1 MFQKYAKAK
10 IATIPLRGGVP
21 QVEWSKY
28 FESPPSQLDCKKWDD
43 AAYKEYALLCGK
55 VSNVIAIDID
65 VDDAATISRISAF
78 AGHTPVKKKGSKGFT
93 AFYRYNGEPSCNWK
107 NSSGDV
113 ICELLSNKRLTT
125 IPPSPHRKTGKP
137 YVWMDADIIGADL
150 PALSDDFILLMDAKY
165 PKQKQFSIS
174 PPREVGSYED
184 IRLHEAERMLSFID
198 SSCSRD
204 EWIQIGMALR
214 DEYGDAACHVWH
226 NWSSRS
232 TKYNHNAA
240 QSCWRSFTGGGV
252 TIGTLVYYAKRGGWM
267 PEHESRPATSEPK
280 TRTGEA
286 KESKDSAPSIQRV
299 IIGGMVGDIANWI
312 TSTAIRPQPEL
323 SLAAA
328 LSVVSAIKGHRV
340 QSSMREARSNLL
352 ILSLAPTGG
361 GKDHPQYAAQKLL
374 KACGLERAIMG
385 RPTSGT
391 ALLTGLNKAGCVG
404 WLKVDEFGRY
414 LANASGK
421 QAQSHQREIVD
432 YIIELYT
439 CANRTFYGRQYA
451 NDKENPQIILEQP
464 HFCCL
469 GSTVEEKMREAC
481 KSSEVID
488 GFLNRWL
495 VFNSRERPKKNLSIK
510 DYNPPQWLV
519 DKILNWLSDFPIR
532 QDSYGNS
539 EPITI
544 ELTPEAWDRFI
555 AYEEKTEKLIEKV
568 GYPINELYAR
578 AGEHVIK
585 IATTLTDD
593 MWVGVGDIESA
604 IAITD
609 KSIAEIVSFASGI
622 ADNQHQQNVIFVR
635 DIIAKS
641 GKEGILKR
649 DVTRKTQKINNK
661 DRADILNQLIEAGD
675 VTVEQDGKKIVF
687 YPAY

>member
-1 MFQKYAKAK
+1 MFQKYSNGG
-10 IATIPLRGGVP
+10 IATIPLRGGIP

-28 FESPPSQLDCKKWDD
+28 FEAAPSESDYKKWDSD
-43 AAYKEYALLCGK
+43 GHKEYALLCGK
-55 VSNVIAIDID
+55 VSGIIAVDIDID
-65 VDDAATISRISAF
+65 DTSRIYSL
-78 AGHTPVKKKGSKGFT
+78 AGETQVRKKGSKGFT
-93 AFYRYNGEPSCNWK
+93 AFYRYNGEQSANWK
-107 NSSGDV
+107 NSSGEV

-137 YVWMDADIIGADL
+137 YVWLDADIMGAKL
-150 PALSDDFILLMDAKY
+150 PPLNEDFILLMDAKY

-174 PPREVGSYED
+174 PPREVGAYED
-184 IRLHEAERMLSFID
+184 IRLHDAERMLTFID
-198 SSCSRD
+198 SNCNRD

-226 NWSSRS
+226 NWSSKS

-240 QSCWRSFTGGGV
+240 QACWRSFTGGGV
-252 TIGTLVYYAKRGGWM
+252 TIATLVYYAKRGGWI
-267 PEHESRPATSEPK
+267 PEQSSVALTTNKQPK
-280 TRTGEA
+280 
-286 KESKDSAPSIQRV
+286 KVDAPQQV
-299 IIGGMVGDIANWI
+299 IVGGLVGDIANWI

-340 QSSMREARSNLL
+340 QSSMREARTNLL

-374 KACGLERAIMG
+374 KACGLERVIMG

-391 ALLTGLNKAGCVG
+391 ALLTGLNKAACIG

-432 YIIELYT
+432 YMIELYT

-451 NDKENPQIILEQP
+451 NDKENPQIVLEQP

-495 VFNSRERPKKNLSIK
+495 VFNSHERPKKNLTIK
-510 DYNPPQWLV
+510 DYNPPQWLI
-519 DKILNWLSDFPIR
+519 DKVLSWLSDFPIR
-532 QDSYGNS
+532 QDSYGCIN
-539 EPITI
+539 PTTI
-544 ELTPEAWDRFI
+544 ELTPEAWDKFV
-555 AYEEKTEKLIEKV
+555 AYEAKIEKLIETV
-568 GYPINELYAR
+568 GYPVNELYAR

-593 MWVGVGDIESA
+593 LWVGTGEIDSA

-609 KSIAEIVSFASGI
+609 RSIHEIVQFASGI
-622 ADNQHQQNVIFVR
+622 ADNQHQQNVIFVL
-635 DIIAKS
+635 DIIRRS
-641 GKEGILKR
+641 GESGIGKNEI
-649 DVTRKTQKINNK
+649 TQKTRRLNNK
-661 DRADILNQLIEAGD
+661 ERSDILNQLIEAED
-675 VTVEQDGKKIVF
+675 IAFDKDGKKVIFRAV
-687 YPAY
+687 

>member
-1 MFQKYAKAK
+1 MFQKFLDAGLCV
-10 IATIPLRGGVP
+10 IPLKKGVP

-28 FESPPSQLDCKKWDD
+28 FDALPDDVSQWKGN
-43 AAYKEYALLCGK
+43 EYALVCGK
-55 VSNVIAIDID
+55 VSGVIAIDID
-65 VDDAATISRISAF
+65 IDDTSRIYAL
-78 AGHTPVKKKGSKGFT
+78 AGDTPVRKKGSKGFT
-93 AFYRYNGEPSCNWK
+93 AFYRYSGETSCNWK
-107 NSSGDV
+107 NTSGEV

-137 YVWMDADIIGADL
+137 YVWVDADIIGASL
-150 PALSDDFILLMDAKY
+150 PALNEDFILLMDAKY

-174 PPREVGSYED
+174 PPREVGAYQD
-184 IRLHEAERMLSFID
+184 IRLYDAERMLTFID
-198 SSCSRD
+198 ANCSRD
-204 EWIQIGMALR
+204 EWVQIGMALR
-214 DEYGDAACHVWH
+214 DEFGDAACHVWH
-226 NWSSRS
+226 NWSSKS

-240 QSCWRSFTGGGV
+240 QACWRSFTGGGV
-252 TIGTLVYYAKRGGWM
+252 TIATLVYYAKRGGWV
-267 PEHESRPATSEPK
+267 PESSISQQPEKKPTKTKKATQS
-280 TRTGEA
+280 
-286 KESKDSAPSIQRV
+286 V
-299 IIGGMVGDIANWI
+299 IIGGLVGEIANWI
-312 TSTAIRPQPEL
+312 TATAIRPQPEL

-340 QSSMREARSNLL
+340 QSSMREARTNLL

-374 KACGLERAIMG
+374 KACGLDRVIMG

-391 ALLTGLNKAGCVG
+391 ALLTGLNKAACVG

-421 QAQSHQREIVD
+421 QAQSHQKEIVD
-432 YIIELYT
+432 YMIELYT

-481 KSSEVID
+481 KSGEIID

-510 DYNPPQWLV
+510 NYDPPPALL
-519 DKILNWLSDFPIR
+519 DKIAKWLSDFPLR
-532 QDSYGNS
+532 QDSYGNAD
-539 EPITI
+539 PFTV
-544 ELTPEAWDRFI
+544 ELTPEAWEKFV
-555 AYEEKTEKLIEKV
+555 AYEAKIEKLIDSV
-568 GYPINELYAR
+568 GYPLNELYAR

-593 MWVGVGDIESA
+593 LWVGTGDIDNA

-622 ADNQHQQNVIFVR
+622 ADNEH
-635 DIIAKS
+635 
-641 GKEGILKR
+641 ER
-649 DVTRKTQKINNK
+649 DVIYMLDMIKRAGDEGLTRESITHKTRKLNN
-661 DRADILNQLIEAGD
+661 RIRTDILNQLIESGEI
-675 VTVEQDGKKIVF
+675 TTQKDGKKLTF
-687 YPAY
+687 YASQSA

>member
-1 MFQKYAKAK
+1 MFQKFRDAGLCV
-10 IATIPLRGGVP
+10 IPLRGGIP
-21 QVEWSKY
+21 QVEWSRYFYSFPSGDISEWDKY
-28 FESPPSQLDCKKWDD
+28 N
-43 AAYKEYALLCGK
+43 EYALVCGK
-55 VSNVIAIDID
+55 NSNVIAVDIDID
-65 VDDAATISRISAF
+65 DTSRIYAL
-78 AGHTPVKKKGSKGFT
+78 AGNTLVRKKGSKGFT
-93 AFYRYNGEPSCNWK
+93 AFYRYNGEASQNWK
-107 NSSGDV
+107 DSSGEIV
-113 ICELLSNKRLTT
+113 CELLSDKRLTT
-125 IPPSPHRKTGKP
+125 IPPSPHRKTGVK
-137 YVWMDADIIGADL
+137 YVWLESDIIGCEL
-150 PALSDDFILLMDAKY
+150 PVLNDDFILLMDAKY
-165 PKQKQFSIS
+165 PKKNKFIIEAPRAISDFENIQF
-174 PPREVGSYED
+174 
-184 IRLHEAERMLSFID
+184 HQAEKMLSYID
-198 SSCSRD
+198 SSCARD

-214 DEYGDAACHVWH
+214 DEFGDAACHLWH
-226 NWSSRS
+226 EWSARS

-240 QSCWRSFTGGGV
+240 QSAWRSFSGNGV
-252 TIGTLVYYAKRGGWM
+252 TVATLVYFAKRGGWE
-267 PEHESRPATSEPK
+267 PEGRK
-280 TRTGEA
+280 TDEIRKSSKTEKRVVEKQKQDVAVGGLVGE
-286 KESKDSAPSIQRV
+286 
-299 IIGGMVGDIANWI
+299 IANWI

-340 QSSMREARSNLL
+340 QSSMREARTNLL

-374 KACGLERAIMG
+374 KACGLERVIMG

-391 ALLTGLNKAGCVG
+391 ALLTGLNKASCVG

-432 YIIELYT
+432 YMIELYT

-464 HFCCL
+464 NFCCL

-495 VFNSRERPKKNLSIK
+495 VFNSHERPKKNLSIK
-510 DYNPPQWLV
+510 DCDPPQWLL
-519 DKILNWLSDFPIR
+519 DKIAAWVSDFPLH
-532 QDSYGNS
+532 QDSYGNVK
-539 EPITI
+539 PVTI
-544 ELTPEAWDRFI
+544 ELTPEAWDKFI
-555 AYEEKTEKLIEKV
+555 AYEERIEKIIETV

-593 MWVGVGDIESA
+593 LWVGTGDIDNA

-609 KSIAEIVSFASGI
+609 KSISEIVKFASGI

-635 DIIAKS
+635 DIIMRS
-641 GKEGILKR
+641 GKDGITKNEI
-649 DVTRKTQKINNK
+649 TRKTQRINNK
-661 DRADILNQLIEAGD
+661 DRADILNQLVEAGD
-675 VTVEQDGKKIVF
+675 VTFEKDGKKVVF
-687 YPAY
+687 YG